1 MFDINEVTLRGKL
14 GRDAETRQTQTG
26 KSVTTLSVAT
36 SERRKNDATGKWE
49 NGSTTWHKV
58 TVWGA
63 PDSIAS
69 AAKGTTVQV
78 RGRYESREWT
88 NKDGVKQVSYEV
100 NAIDV
105 VILADDRP
113 RQDAAPRT
121 PPPRM
126 GSTPQGAQ
134 RGPQVPSSKSVGSPV
149 RDDWADDVPF
159 ALILLAPIAGYLAQF
174 VGV

>member
-14 GRDAETRQTQTG
+14 GRDAETRTTPSG

-36 SERRKNDATGKWE
+36 CERRKNVSGAWE
-49 NGSTTWHKV
+49 NGPTTWHKV

-63 PDSIAS
+63 PESIAY

-78 RGRYESREWT
+78 RGRYESRDWT

-100 NAIDV
+100 NAIDA

-113 RQDAAPRT
+113 RQDAQ
-121 PPPRM
+121 PPSGNTRM
-126 GSTPQGAQ
+126 GGTPQGAQ
-134 RGPQVPSSKSVGSPV
+134 RGPQGPV
-149 RDDWADDVPF
+149 TASTFDGFSDDSIPF
-159 ALILLAPIAGYLAQF
+159 
-174 VGV
+174 

>member
-36 SERRKNDATGKWE
+36 CERRKDASGKWE
-49 NGSTTWHKV
+49 NGPTTWHKV

-63 PDSIAS
+63 PESIAH
-69 AAKGTTVQV
+69 ATKGTTVQV

-88 NKDGVKQVSYEV
+88 NKDGAKQVSYEV
-100 NAIDV
+100 NAIDA

-113 RQDAAPRT
+113 RQDAAP
-121 PPPRM
+121 PQGNSRM
-126 GSTPQGAQ
+126 GGTPQGSQ
-134 RGPQVPSSKSVGSPV
+134 RGPQGASRGSPAV
-149 RDDWADDVPF
+149 DLDMDSIPF
-159 ALILLAPIAGYLAQF
+159 AFVILAPIAGYLAQF

>member
-36 SERRKNDATGKWE
+36 CERRKDANGKWE
-49 NGSTTWHKV
+49 NGPTTWHKV

-63 PDSIAS
+63 PESIAH

-88 NKDGVKQVSYEV
+88 NKDGAKQTSYEV
-100 NAIDV
+100 NAIDA

-113 RQDAAPRT
+113 RQDAAP
-121 PPPRM
+121 PQGNSRM
-126 GSTPQGAQ
+126 GGTPQGAQ
-134 RGPQVPSSKSVGSPV
+134 RGPGAPSGGSAPP
-149 RDDWADDVPF
+149 RDWSDDVPF
-159 ALILLAPIAGYLAQF
+159 SLILLAPIAGYLAQF

>member
-36 SERRKNDATGKWE
+36 CERRKNDATNKWE
-49 NGSTTWHKV
+49 NGPTTWHKV

-63 PDSIAS
+63 PESIAH

-88 NKDGVKQVSYEV
+88 NKDGVKQTSYEV
-100 NAIDV
+100 NAIDA

-113 RQDAAPRT
+113 RQDAAP
-121 PPPRM
+121 PQGNSRM
-126 GSTPQGAQ
+126 GGTPQAAQ
-134 RGPQVPSSKSVGSPV
+134 RGSGAPSGGSAPP
-149 RDDWADDVPF
+149 RDWSDDVPF
-159 ALILLAPIAGYLAQF
+159 TFVILAPIAGYLAQF

>member
-36 SERRKNDATGKWE
+36 CERRKNDATNKWE
-49 NGSTTWHKV
+49 NGATTWHKV

-63 PDSIAS
+63 AESIAH

-78 RGRYESREWT
+78 RGRYESRDWT
-88 NKDGVKQVSYEV
+88 NKDGLKQVSYEV
-100 NAIDV
+100 NAIDA

-113 RQDAAPRT
+113 RQDARAPQGDS
-121 PPPRM
+121 RM
-126 GSTPQGAQ
+126 GVTPQGAQ
-134 RGPQVPSSKSVGSPV
+134 RGAQTPPV
-149 RDDWADDVPF
+149 DIDMDSIPF
-159 ALILLAPIAGYLAQF
+159 AFLMLAPIAGYLAQF
-174 VGV
+174 IS

>member
-36 SERRKNDATGKWE
+36 CERRKNVSGAWE
-49 NGSTTWHKV
+49 NGPTTWHKV

-63 PDSIAS
+63 PESIAH

-78 RGRYESREWT
+78 RGRYESRDWT

-100 NAIDV
+100 NSIDA

-113 RQDAAPRT
+113 RQDARAPQGDS
-121 PPPRM
+121 RM
-126 GSTPQGAQ
+126 GVTPQGAQ
-134 RGPQVPSSKSVGSPV
+134 RGAQGPPV
-149 RDDWADDVPF
+149 DIDMDSIPF
-159 ALILLAPIAGYLAQF
+159 AFLMLAPIAGYLAQF
-174 VGV
+174 IS

>member
-14 GRDAETRQTQTG
+14 GRDAETRTTPTG

-36 SERRKNDATGKWE
+36 CERRKNVSGAWE
-49 NGSTTWHKV
+49 NGPTTWHKV

-63 PDSIAS
+63 PEPIAH

-78 RGRYESREWT
+78 RGRYESRDWT

-100 NAIDV
+100 NAIDA

-113 RQDAAPRT
+113 RQD
-121 PPPRM
+121 PPPPQGNSRM
-126 GSTPQGAQ
+126 GGTPQGAQ
-134 RGPQVPSSKSVGSPV
+134 RGSGVPSGGSAPP
-149 RDDWADDVPF
+149 RDWFDDVPF
-159 ALILLAPIAGYLAQF
+159 AFLLLAPIAGYLAQF

>member
-36 SERRKNDATGKWE
+36 CERRKDASGKWE
-49 NGSTTWHKV
+49 NGPTTWHKV
-58 TVWGA
+58 TMWGA
-63 PDSIAS
+63 PDSIAH

-78 RGRYESREWT
+78 RGRYESRSWEDKT
-88 NKDGVKQVSYEV
+88 GAKQVSYEV
-100 NAIDV
+100 NAIDA

-113 RQDAAPRT
+113 RQDARAPQGDS
-121 PPPRM
+121 RM
-126 GSTPQGAQ
+126 GGTPQGAQ
-134 RGPQVPSSKSVGSPV
+134 GGSAPPSSKSGGAPV

-159 ALILLAPIAGYLAQF
+159 
-174 VGV
+174 

>member
-36 SERRKNDATGKWE
+36 CERRKNVSGAWE
-49 NGSTTWHKV
+49 NGPTTWHKV

-63 PDSIAS
+63 PESIAH

-78 RGRYESREWT
+78 RGRYESRDWT

-100 NAIDV
+100 NVIDA

-113 RQDAAPRT
+113 RQDARAPQGDS
-121 PPPRM
+121 RM
-126 GSTPQGAQ
+126 GGTPQGAQ
-134 RGPQVPSSKSVGSPV
+134 RGTQGPV
-149 RDDWADDVPF
+149 TASTFDDADVPF
-159 ALILLAPIAGYLAQF
+159 
-174 VGV
+174 

>member
-36 SERRKNDATGKWE
+36 CERRKNDATNKWE
-49 NGSTTWHKV
+49 NGATTWHKV

-63 PDSIAS
+63 AESIAH

-78 RGRYESREWT
+78 RGRYESRDWT

-100 NAIDV
+100 NAIDA

-113 RQDAAPRT
+113 RQDARAPQGDS
-121 PPPRM
+121 RM
-126 GSTPQGAQ
+126 GVTPQGAQ
-134 RGPQVPSSKSVGSPV
+134 RGAQGPV
-149 RDDWADDVPF
+149 TASTFDGFSDDSIPF
-159 ALILLAPIAGYLAQF
+159 
-174 VGV
+174 

>member
-14 GRDAETRQTQTG
+14 GRDAETRSTQTG

-36 SERRKNDATGKWE
+36 SERRKNASGAWE
-49 NGSTTWHKV
+49 NGPTTWHKV

-63 PDSIAS
+63 SEYIAT

-100 NAIDV
+100 NAIDA
-105 VILADDRP
+105 VILADDRR
-113 RQDAAPRT
+113 RQDA
-121 PPPRM
+121 PPPQASRPY
-126 GSTPQGAQ
+126 GGTPSGTQRGAQ
-134 RGPQVPSSKSVGSPV
+134 GGS
-149 RDDWADDVPF
+149 RASTFDDSDIPF
-159 ALILLAPIAGYLAQF
+159 
-174 VGV
+174 

>member
-14 GRDAETRQTQTG
+14 GRNAETRQTQTG

-36 SERRKNDATGKWE
+36 CERRKNDATNKWE
-49 NGSTTWHKV
+49 NGATTWHKV

-63 PDSIAS
+63 AESIAH

-78 RGRYESREWT
+78 RGRYESRDWT

-100 NAIDV
+100 NAIDA

-113 RQDAAPRT
+113 RQDARAPQGDS
-121 PPPRM
+121 RM
-126 GSTPQGAQ
+126 GVTPQGAQ
-134 RGPQVPSSKSVGSPV
+134 RGAQGPV
-149 RDDWADDVPF
+149 TASTFDDLDVPF
-159 ALILLAPIAGYLAQF
+159 
-174 VGV
+174 